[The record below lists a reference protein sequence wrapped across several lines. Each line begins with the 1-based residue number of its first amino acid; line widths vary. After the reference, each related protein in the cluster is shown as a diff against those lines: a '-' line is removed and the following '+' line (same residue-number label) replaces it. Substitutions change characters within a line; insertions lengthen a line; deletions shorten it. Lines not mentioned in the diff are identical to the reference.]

1 MLASRKLF
9 THANYLSVSSDKRRK
24 FVIAS
29 SDKNLLP
36 PQFRISFHSST
47 VPPTVPQPRVE
58 TLAGQKIAQSL
69 CNDQNSNQRSEQSI
83 INDQIR
89 TRSKIKNFINDQ

>member
-1 MLASRKLF
+1 MINHVGPKKLF
-9 THANYLSVSSDKRRK
+9 SHANYLSVSSDKRRK

-29 SDKNLLP
+29 SDKNLL
-36 PQFRISFHSST
+36 
-47 VPPTVPQPRVE
+47 PPTVPQPRVE